1 MGSSYCIFNVTILI
15 RLLIFKIILGQLLR
29 QHSKNY
35 LDLTDTDI
43 EVKSHLDKVLRVHA
57 PSHFLPFNPMV
68 GDTLVASPKQDDSD
82 ERIDN
87 IDRFTM
93 VKSRIV

>member
-1 MGSSYCIFNVTILI
+1 M
-15 RLLIFKIILGQLLR
+15 LGQWLR
-29 QHSKNY
+29 QHSRKY
-35 LDLTDTDI
+35 LDISDADI

-57 PSHFLPFNPMV
+57 PSHFLPFNPMA
-68 GDTLVASPKQDDSD
+68 GDKNLPIRADDTD

>member
-1 MGSSYCIFNVTILI
+1 MV
-15 RLLIFKIILGQLLR
+15 KIVLGECLR
-29 QHSKNY
+29 IHSRKY
-35 LDLTDTDI
+35 LDITDS
-43 EVKSHLDKVLRVHA
+43 EVEIKSHLDKVLRVHA
-57 PSHFLPFNPMV
+57 PSHFLPFNSNSNGENPIV
-68 GDTLVASPKQDDSD
+68 REEDID